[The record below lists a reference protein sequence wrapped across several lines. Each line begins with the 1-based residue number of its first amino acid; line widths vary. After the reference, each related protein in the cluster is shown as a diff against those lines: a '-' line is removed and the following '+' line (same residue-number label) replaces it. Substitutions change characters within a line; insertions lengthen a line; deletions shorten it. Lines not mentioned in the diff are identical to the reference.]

1 MSHAIS
7 MPCTIN
13 PGYPAETLTALP
25 GFCDGLAASVRDL
38 LETHKELP
46 REVYYVSDLRRWLLS
61 QLTAAMHFEHRGDPA
76 QPPISPGNLVSALAG
91 TGIASRNTIH
101 GFLLEMHRYRF
112 VVPLAGEDR
121 RQHRA
126 EATAM
131 SEQLIRRYFDI
142 HLKALDIIDNGSR
155 HALSCRHP
163 HLLAEAHPRFVRLI
177 LARPDWYRSP
187 KAISK
192 FVCSDSGTSILH
204 ELVAGAPV
212 SLASSQNPI
221 WIGKVSPTALS
232 QRYRI
237 SKTHVARLLAEAR
250 DAGLI
255 GFRNV
260 TNRGDCWIAPE
271 LVAIYRHWQGIKLA
285 AVSQAFHEACATLGN

>member
-1 MSHAIS
+1 MLIPMSCI
-7 MPCTIN
+7 IN
-13 PGYPAETLTALP
+13 PGYTADTLTGLP

-61 QLTAAMHFEHRGDPA
+61 QLTATMHFEHRNDPA
-76 QPPISPGNLVSALAG
+76 QPPISPGNLVKALAG

-101 GFLLEMHRYRF
+101 GFLLEMRRYRF
-112 VVPLAGEDR
+112 IVPLASTDR
-121 RQHRA
+121 RQHHA

-142 HLKALDIIDNGSR
+142 HLKALDIMDNGSR

-163 HLLAEAHPRFVRLI
+163 HLLAQAHPRFVRLI
-177 LARPDWYRSP
+177 FTRPDWYHPP

-204 ELVAGAPV
+204 DLVSGAP
-212 SLASSQNPI
+212 ASITSHQSPL
-221 WIGKVSPTALS
+221 WIGKVSPKALS
-232 QRYRI
+232 QRYSI

-250 DAGLI
+250 AAGLI
-255 GFRNV
+255 GFNSA
-260 TNRGDCWIAPE
+260 TNRSNCWIAPD
-271 LVAIYRHWQGIKLA
+271 LVAIYRYWQGTKLA
-285 AVSQAFHEACATLGN
+285 AVSQAFHEACSTLEA